1 MSRKEGEDEKMKWNA
16 EANEAISK
24 VPFFVRKRVRRR
36 VEEEAARGALRRN
49 PGTDQPLP
57 LIPLAPEKN

>member
-1 MSRKEGEDEKMKWNA
+1 MKWNA

-49 PGTDQPLP
+49 PGTDRPLP